1 MVSSLPKGSLMRYVM
16 KQKLFSFNDNF
27 HIQDNDG
34 QDRFLVNA
42 KFFTL
47 ANKLSFQDLAGNE
60 LCFIKQTA
68 PSPVPEYELYR
79 DGKLWARV
87 EKEITFFHVIFD
99 VAEWGPGAA
108 DLQIEGDFTAHQ
120 YKIARGVRH
129 VADVSMKY
137 FTLADSY
144 TVDIV
149 DGEDDILILALT
161 VVIDMAIYHAAGL
174 SVSIKFN

>member
-1 MVSSLPKGSLMRYVM
+1 MPKGLLMRYVM
-16 KQKLFSFNDNF
+16 KQELFSFKDDF
-27 HIQDNDG
+27 HIQDKDG

-47 ANKLSFQDLAGNE
+47 GNKLYFRDLAGNE

-68 PSPVPEYELYR
+68 PSSVPEYELYK

-87 EKEITFFHVIFD
+87 EQEITFFHIVFD

-108 DLQIEGDFTAHQ
+108 DLQIEGDFMAHQ
-120 YKIARGVRH
+120 YKITRGLKH
-129 VADVSMKY
+129 VADVSKKY
-137 FTLADSY
+137 LTIAHTY

-161 VVIDMAIYHAAGL
+161 VVIDMASYHSAGL